1 MDLLSLLLQIHLTRI
16 RSSVLKWNEVSPG
29 EIFVLNISKFL
40 FLFHRLGF
48 EVWGPVGFFFFLFF
62 HVIGQKLQHF
72 STSEADRRKKNVTHV
87 WTQLP
92 PLRGRVVSWPQSVS
106 GHVPSKCPLV
116 MTFWNGH
123 EITMDQG
130 ESSDEDHRAERSM
143 GAEFLA
149 RNWTG
154 HTGYSWLA
162 AGRKHSYVNSG

>member
-1 MDLLSLLLQIHLTRI
+1 MKRGQSRWNFCSKHFKVSILVP
-16 RSSVLKWNEVSPG
+16 SVG
-29 EIFVLNISKFL
+29 
-40 FLFHRLGF
+40 
-48 EVWGPVGFFFFLFF
+48 VWSVGTCGLFFFFLSF

-72 STSEADRRKKNVTHV
+72 STSEADRRKKNVTQV
-87 WTQLP
+87 WTQLS

-130 ESSDEDHRAERSM
+130 EGSDEDHRAERSM

-149 RNWTG
+149 GNWTG